1 MGSETWEEAEPT
13 GAPLRLLPGLAAVD
27 MAWELP
33 SLPSHTQGTANTP
46 PSPPHP
52 ACLLESPTGWL
63 FPGSSH
69 FSAISRFRKKE
80 QGNTRVARPRLS
92 SYHHVD
98 GLVQALRSGSASQ
111 NGLSYGNEEVRVDVC
126 TVPPEHGAFLHLQP
140 STRGGYAQRSCS
152 GERATDASQQLRA
165 QHQGENVL
173 SPKQPRS
180 QALGVTRQV
189 PTSLQCKSVISDQ
202 AVQLLREVKK

>member
-1 MGSETWEEAEPT
+1 
-13 GAPLRLLPGLAAVD
+13 

-46 PSPPHP
+46 PPPPHS

-80 QGNTRVARPRLS
+80 QGSTRVVTPRLS
-92 SYHHVD
+92 SYHHID
-98 GLVQALRSGSASQ
+98 GLVQALSSGGASQ
-111 NGLSYGNEEVRVDVC
+111 NGLSYGNEEVGVDVC
-126 TVPPEHGAFLHLQP
+126 AIPLEHGAFLHLQT
-140 STRGGYAQRSCS
+140 STRGGYAQRSRS

-165 QHQGENVL
+165 QRQGENVL
-173 SPKQPRS
+173 SPKRPRP
-180 QALGVTRQV
+180 QAPGVTGQV
-189 PTSLQCKSVISDQ
+189 LTPLQRKSVISDQ